1 MEGGHGGLMVRE
13 GPCRQHLRLLSDGAG
28 AMMNCLTGLEFL
40 YVFSL
45 LVVNFFRFFSDF
57 YRQVATLYMHCI

>member
-1 MEGGHGGLMVRE
+1 MEGGHGGLMVRK
-13 GPCRQHLRLLSDGAG
+13 GPCRHHLRLLSDGAG

-45 LVVNFFRFFSDF
+45 LVVNFFSIFF
-57 YRQVATLYMHCI
+57 